1 MRSSRGERAHAVAC
15 SFNFAS
21 CASSSAL
28 AVVICDA
35 SWRLGWAMPRRI
47 RTLTRPVQCYKSI
60 TMASAAV
67 TQIKRH
73 ATRII
78 AELQATR
85 EPVVIT
91 EHGRSAAVLLDVET
105 WDELR
110 RRVALL
116 EGIARG
122 ERAFAEG
129 RVVSHATAR
138 KRLRRWLARR
148 R

>member
-1 MRSSRGERAHAVAC
+1 
-15 SFNFAS
+15 
-21 CASSSAL
+21 
-28 AVVICDA
+28 
-35 SWRLGWAMPRRI
+35 
-47 RTLTRPVQCYKSI
+47 
-60 TMASAAV
+60 MASAAV